1 MSLSEALGKAIGG
14 VILFWIMII
23 VIAIIIFKR
32 NRAEFNRE
40 IEQMH
45 QQQNNDQNLNV
56 NQQQDPSINNEAIE
70 LAHFVNLKKTIL
82 WIIVI
87 MEGIILFNMFEALY
101 ECSNSNVLK
110 GIVLYSL
117 PIYYGVIAPAIIVF
131 VSNRISIKAA
141 KELMDK
147 QQMYNQNMYPNQQK
161 YNQNQYPNQQ
171 MYNQNQYTNQQFENQ
186 NNNNNDNSN
195 M

>member
-1 MSLSEALGKAIGG
+1 M
-14 VILFWIMII
+14 
-23 VIAIIIFKR
+23 FK
-32 NRAEFNRE
+32 
-40 IEQMH
+40 
-45 QQQNNDQNLNV
+45 
-56 NQQQDPSINNEAIE
+56 
-70 LAHFVNLKKTIL
+70 
-82 WIIVI
+82 
-87 MEGIILFNMFEALY
+87 ALY